1 MRRSRYR
8 RSTARFIALALVSI
22 GISASPAASNE
33 AGPQAREF
41 TQFTNAQL
49 GGSCSHP
56 LLCSHREYSEST
68 AAYSEMSVD
77 VWLEA
82 GAVATGFD
90 VSPSPRVVGTAFGS
104 MDAVYHL
111 TAPVTSLTIQI
122 EARSHSDAWAEL
134 RDEGEATAVFRA
146 TATHPACAGCGVSHH
161 VVLADDEEQL
171 APVEECLGDLLA
183 CAEGLFTVCACSET
197 PEDIMVTLEMT
208 GPEGRVPAGD
218 ITIRSL
224 IEAVA
229 DHLPGVPARASV
241 FATLE
246 RVTVTPHTIETV

>member
-1 MRRSRYR
+1 MRRSRNR

-22 GISASPAASNE
+22 GISASPAASAE
-33 AGPQAREF
+33 AGPQPREF

-56 LLCSHREYSEST
+56 ALCSHTEYSESN
-68 AAYSEMSVD
+68 ADYSQMSAD

-82 GAVATGFD
+82 GAVETEFD
-90 VSPSPRVVGTAFGS
+90 VSPSPRVAGTAFGS
-104 MDAVYHL
+104 MDAVYRL
-111 TAPVTSLTIQI
+111 TAPVASLTIQI
-122 EARSHSDAWAEL
+122 EAWSHPDAWAEF
-134 RDEGEATAVFRA
+134 RDEGDATAVFRA
-146 TATHPACAGCGVSHH
+146 TATHPACAGCGVSHQ

-171 APVEECLGDLLA
+171 ASMEQCLGDVVA
-183 CAEGLFTVCACSET
+183 CVEELFSVCACGEA

-208 GPEGRVPAGD
+208 GPGGRVPAGD

-224 IEAVA
+224 VEAVA
-229 DHLPGVPARASV
+229 DHLPGVPARASS

-246 RVTVTPHTIETV
+246 RVTVTPHPIETV